1 MECGKRQ
8 TDQHDSSLHDVGSQ
22 VPDPCFLATP
32 WLWIRVKA
40 LRQALEMAW
49 TFDPLDLSWPS
60 LSSSDTPAVG
70 PRSASLGS
78 LGSAFLSLPIPQM
91 SKEMGDS
98 FWSSWLKKSLR
109 SGAPVPLAFATGNI
123 LNLITLIIGE
133 MESQRE

>member
-40 LRQALEMAW
+40 LRQASEMAW
-49 TFDPLDLSWPS
+49 TFDPLDRSWPS

-70 PRSASLGS
+70 PRSVSLGS
-78 LGSAFLSLPIPQM
+78 LGSAFLSLSIPQM
-91 SKEMGDS
+91 SGRLLLE
-98 FWSSWLKKSLR
+98 LL
-109 SGAPVPLAFATGNI
+109 AQVPKVWGPST
-123 LNLITLIIGE
+123 IGICNWKYP
-133 MESQRE
+133 

>member
-1 MECGKRQ
+1 M
-8 TDQHDSSLHDVGSQ
+8 
-22 VPDPCFLATP
+22 
-32 WLWIRVKA
+32 KA

-49 TFDPLDLSWPS
+49 TFDLLDWSWPW

-78 LGSAFLSLPIPQM
+78 LGSAFLSLPIPQV

-123 LNLITLIIGE
+123 LNLITLLLMKWSPGE
-133 MESQRE
+133 SKQLAQRELHISGRMRI